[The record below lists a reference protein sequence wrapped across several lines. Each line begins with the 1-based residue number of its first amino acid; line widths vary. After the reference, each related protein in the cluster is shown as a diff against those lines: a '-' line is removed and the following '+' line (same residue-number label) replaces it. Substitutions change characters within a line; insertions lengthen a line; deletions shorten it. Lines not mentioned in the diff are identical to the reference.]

1 MAGHSSIP
9 RDWVAGCTR
18 SHRRFEHAIEGLTDE
33 MARRP
38 SLLPGWTVGHLLTHV
53 ARNADSHR
61 GMVEAAARGRIEA
74 QYPGGYEQREGDIE
88 AGQARPAAELIADV
102 AAASRRLERAWEAL
116 TQEQWETGLG
126 RRTTLTALPE
136 LVFLR
141 WREVEIH
148 RLDLGFEA
156 PDWNTLD
163 PDYLDL
169 EWEAMMNRLP
179 GRVPEGTSLLLVPGD
194 RPSRAAGSGN
204 EVVTARDTPGNLIG
218 WLFGREKRPDRPEL
232 GPW

>member
-1 MAGHSSIP
+1 
-9 RDWVAGCTR
+9 
-18 SHRRFEHAIEGLTDE
+18 
-33 MARRP
+33 MARQP
-38 SLLPGWTVGHLLTHV
+38 SLLLGWTVGHLLTHV
-53 ARNADSHR
+53 ARNADSHS
-61 GMVEAAARGRIEA
+61 GMMEAAADGRVER

-88 AGQARPAAELIADV
+88 AGHAHPAAELIADV
-102 AAASRRLERAWEAL
+102 AAANRRLERAWEAL
-116 TQEQWETGLG
+116 TPEQWETGLG
-126 RRTTLTALPE
+126 RRATAFTALPE

-141 WREVEIH
+141 WREIEIH
-148 RLDLGFEA
+148 RLDLGFVP

-179 GRVPEGTSLLLVPGD
+179 GRVPGGTALLLVPAD
-194 RPSRAAGSGN
+194 RPSRATGSGDD
-204 EVVTARDTPGNLIG
+204 VVTVRDTPGNLIG